1 VKEETRKFLEKAD
14 RAIRAAEP
22 LLDGGDAEFASGRA
36 YYAMFY
42 VAEALL
48 NERGSRFQKHSAVH
62 AAFGEH
68 LVKTR
73 QFDPKFHRWLL
84 DAFDARLTTDYGI
97 DSKIG
102 ETETREMVAQAR
114 EMLETA
120 RRVLG
125 PVSESGT

>member
-1 VKEETRKFLEKAD
+1 VKEDTRKFLEKAD
-14 RAIRAAEP
+14 RAIRAAER

-48 NERGSRFQKHSAVH
+48 NERGSRFRKHSAVH

-68 LVKTR
+68 LVKTG

-102 ETETREMVAQAR
+102 EPEAREMVAQAR
-114 EMLETA
+114 ELLDTA
-120 RRVLG
+120 RRYLDAATKSA
-125 PVSESGT
+125 P